1 MKAYISLPLLTIV
14 LLSSAPQIHADMHS
28 SDKTM
33 AKEIQQKA
41 AETTNA
47 IKSYTVEKRDEA
59 AKKVEAKLDSL
70 DTRIEALEARID
82 KNWDKMDKSARERAR
97 STLTA
102 LRKQRIRVAE
112 WYGSLKNSSTEAW
125 EHMKNGFL
133 DAYNSLRS
141 SWERAEKE
149 Y

>member
-1 MKAYISLPLLTIV
+1 MKAYTSLSLLTIV
-14 LLSSAPQIHADMHS
+14 LLSTAPQIHADMYS
-28 SDKTM
+28 SDKAT
-33 AKEIQQKA
+33 AQEIQQKA

-59 AKKVEAKLDSL
+59 AKKVEAKLNSL
-70 DTRIEALEARID
+70 DVRIEALEARID
-82 KNWDKMDKSARERAR
+82 MNWDKMDKVARERAR

-102 LRKQRIRVAE
+102 LHKQRIRVAE
-112 WYGSLKNSSTEAW
+112 WYGSLKNSSIEAW
-125 EHMKNGFL
+125 ERMKNGFS

-141 SWERAEKE
+141 SWEKAEKE